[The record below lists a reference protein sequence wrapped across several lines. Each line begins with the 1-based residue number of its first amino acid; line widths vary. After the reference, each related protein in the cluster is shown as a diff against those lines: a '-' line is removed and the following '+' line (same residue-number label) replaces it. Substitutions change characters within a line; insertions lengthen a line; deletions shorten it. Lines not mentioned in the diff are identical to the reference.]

1 MKNIQILDCTLRDGG
16 HIVGGMFGEKNIKH
30 VIRKLVD
37 ANVDIVEVGFLM
49 NEPYTTDY
57 ARFKT
62 IADVKRVL
70 PQEKRNTRF
79 SLMADFVDLSNLEP
93 SDGTIDFIRLSFKR
107 FRLEWAIKTA
117 LLLKDKGYNVI
128 INPVNCNVY
137 SDEEY
142 IDVLKKINEIHPY
155 GFTIVDTFGVLRLR
169 DLSRL
174 YYLVDANLLPD
185 IHIGVHLHENLG
197 LAYSLAQHFIS
208 INEGKRD
215 IIIDGSLLGMGRVP
229 GNLSI
234 EQIMDHLN
242 LFFYKD
248 YELQPALDAIDDCI
262 FPLRRKYTWGYSTPY
277 FLSAKYRLHRTYAE
291 FLIDKW
297 KIRTSDIEQILS
309 LVDKSEAEMF
319 NESYIENLYR
329 QYISVPFDDSE
340 NRIKLQDE
348 LQNRELLIIAPGKS
362 VNDNIEK
369 IKQYK
374 EVRKPIVI
382 AIHFNPNFVKTDYV
396 FYTNIK
402 RLEMDDNEVKKILT
416 SNLLRYESVSKKQ
429 MVFEYSSLAYHD
441 GVFCDDS
448 TLMLINL
455 LSNLGV
461 NNISIAGFD
470 GFGAGNGSYFIH
482 EYDRV
487 INPDERT
494 SIVQRLLLDSYSKMK
509 IEYVTNSKY
518 NNYGIGRVG
527 KTL

>member
-1 MKNIQILDCTLRDGG
+1 MKDIQILDCTLRDGG
-16 HIVGGMFGEKNIKH
+16 HIVGGKFGEKNIKH
-30 VIRKLVD
+30 VIRKLVE

-49 NEPYTTDY
+49 EESYSTDY

-62 IADVKRVL
+62 IADVKRIL
-70 PQEKRNTRF
+70 PKEKKNSRF
-79 SLMADFVDLSNLEP
+79 SLMADFVDLSELEP

-107 FRLEWAIKTA
+107 FRLEWALKTA
-117 LLLKDKGYNVI
+117 RILKEKGYNVI

-142 IDVLKKINEIHPY
+142 ISVLKKVNEIHPY
-155 GFTIVDTFGVLRLR
+155 GFSIVDTFGVLRLR

-208 INEGKRD
+208 INEGKRR
-215 IIIDGSLLGMGRVP
+215 IVIDGSLLGMGRVP

-242 LFFYKD
+242 LFYGKT
-248 YELQPALDAIDDCI
+248 YQIQPALDAIDDCI
-262 FPLRRKYTWGYSTPY
+262 TPIKKEMPWGYSTPY

-297 KIRTSDIEQILS
+297 KIHTSDIEQILS

-319 NESYIENLYR
+319 NKEYIEQLYR
-329 QYISVPFDDSE
+329 QYISIPYDDSV
-340 NRIKLQDE
+340 NSLKLKNE
-348 LQNRELLIIAPGKS
+348 LKDREILIVAPGKS
-362 VNDNIEK
+362 IQDNKSVIETF
-369 IKQYK
+369 K
-374 EVRKPIVI
+374 EQEKPIVI
-382 AIHFNPNFVKTDYV
+382 AIHFSPDFVKTDYV

-402 RLEMDDNEVKKILT
+402 RLEMNDQNARKIIT
-416 SNLLRYESVSKKQ
+416 SNLLRYEIAAKEQ
-429 MVFEYSSLAYHD
+429 MVFDYSSLAYHN

-455 LSNLGV
+455 LNRLGV
-461 NNISIAGFD
+461 KHISIAGFD
-470 GFGAGNGSYFIH
+470 GGSGSYFVN
-482 EYDRV
+482 ESNRAV
-487 INPDERT
+487 NPDERT
-494 SIVQRLLLDSYSKMK
+494 TIVQKILCESYSQVEIKCITNTNYK
-509 IEYVTNSKY
+509 I
-518 NNYGIGRVG
+518 
-527 KTL
+527 